1 MSKLLDYGAGGPQ
14 EVALNVEDIR
24 SAALH
29 REGVSVLDDL
39 TLVQNSASGESGS
52 ECEPLVAVP
61 AWWSGFLFHVLNPRQ
76 VSMYLYLI
84 MLCDDRG
91 VCHPTIEQIRKDLG
105 LLSTTMV
112 FESIAV
118 LEDLGFFMRSRQ
130 ALPESRSRRNVY
142 RRTACEYT
150 ILRLLETGKI
160 DAAMHPI
167 GSADSQSEDAR
178 QLVYQGL
185 RGILGD
191 AAWKR
196 YSDAA
201 IDGKSGLLIEALNGA
216 LRKRAAGIYAY
227 D

>member
-1 MSKLLDYGAGGPQ
+1 MTVVRNP
-14 EVALNVEDIR
+14 
-24 SAALH
+24 
-29 REGVSVLDDL
+29 
-39 TLVQNSASGESGS
+39 ASRDGKS
-52 ECEPLVAVP
+52 ECEPLVEVP

-84 MLCDDRG
+84 MLSDDHG
-91 VCHPTIEQIRKDLG
+91 ICHPTIEQIRKDLG

-118 LEDLGFFMRSRQ
+118 LEEYGFFMRSRQ

-150 ILRLLETGKI
+150 ILRLLETNKI
-160 DAAMHPI
+160 DDQLHPVRS
-167 GSADSQSEDAR
+167 GDPVSEDAQ

-185 RGILGD
+185 EDLLGERNFKRYMDAPPEKRRDLLIAILGE
-191 AAWKR
+191 
-196 YSDAA
+196 
-201 IDGKSGLLIEALNGA
+201 GLRT
-216 LRKRAAGIYAY
+216 RKAGIYAY